1 MLANKKRKIKNTQ
14 KKQEMWKLKILKK
27 KKWSGD
33 MAATREL
40 AMKFGLDQCGGLR
53 ETRVNER
60 QTTGWRT
67 DDGRLRHESSSADR
81 IKQS

>member
-1 MLANKKRKIKNTQ
+1 MEIFTPISSHVSEQEKENKKHTKKTRNVKIENF
-14 KKQEMWKLKILKK
+14 EK

-60 QTTGWRT
+60 QTTG
-67 DDGRLRHESSSADR
+67 
-81 IKQS
+81 